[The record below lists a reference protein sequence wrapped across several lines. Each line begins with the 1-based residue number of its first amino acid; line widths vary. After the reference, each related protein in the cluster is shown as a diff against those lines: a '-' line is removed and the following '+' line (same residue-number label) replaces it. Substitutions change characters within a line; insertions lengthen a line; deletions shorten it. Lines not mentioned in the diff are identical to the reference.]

1 MFAFSKYLLTFA
13 LQHLSYRV
21 NHRIYRIRTNAS
33 GVFQSCSFYS
43 VKGECCNLR
52 KGHAFLFIN
61 KFFTNNATLSRKF
74 DANEAQYFAANASFT
89 KRSISYFFYTERIF
103 LQRVFRIYSNGKTTL
118 FQNFHTKGKNQHYFC
133 RQQEKGIFWQS
144 RNFFTRISKITF
156 RYSSNSLKPIF
167 LAHYSFF
174 PAL

>member
-52 KGHAFLFIN
+52 RGHAFLYLM

-74 DANEAQYFAANASFT
+74 DASEAKYLATNGNST
-89 KRSISYFFYTERIF
+89 KRSTQHFFHSERI
-103 LQRVFRIYSNGKTTL
+103 QFRRIFTINGNAKTTL
-118 FQNFHTKGKNQHYFC
+118 FPNCHSQRRHQYYFWHHTKESLFWAC
-133 RQQEKGIFWQS
+133 RKFLWCLSKTVLQYGIGSLILFY
-144 RNFFTRISKITF
+144 ITT
-156 RYSSNSLKPIF
+156 Y
-167 LAHYSFF
+167 F
-174 PAL
+174 PALF